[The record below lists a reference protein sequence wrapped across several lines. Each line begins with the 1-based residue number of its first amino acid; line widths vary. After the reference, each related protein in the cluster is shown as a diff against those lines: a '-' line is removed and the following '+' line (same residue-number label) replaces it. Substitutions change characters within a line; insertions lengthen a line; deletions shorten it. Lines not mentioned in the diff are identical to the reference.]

1 MFKLLEKWLVLYI
14 LIFIAGFS
22 VLGIGLSFAFKD
34 FFYKQQQN
42 IILNNAIR
50 IENVLL
56 DSYDGKNYFNNNF
69 KTKFSLID
77 AYEDSSIIVLDTN
90 NIIQCVSQNVDN
102 KFIGQKYTST
112 IPDTKSIKK
121 TDNYK
126 WVTSDFSN
134 TFDGAKYSI
143 VYNIIIS
150 NRKIGTI
157 ILGYDRGN
165 INQTLLQE
173 YIVILIFVLVINI
186 VGFFFLRMFIDRALS
201 PIKEMSD
208 VTAEIASGNFSKRIK
223 IGNRMD
229 EISILAR
236 NLNSMADSLEDQ
248 EQKKHEFIS
257 NISHDLRSPLT
268 SIMGYLQA
276 IIDGVIPE
284 DKISKYLNIIYSE
297 TERLNKMS
305 NTILDLSKNKL
316 NGTKLKYSNFNINE
330 LLEFVAASLK
340 VKAFDKKISIDFE
353 NISNPVIVCAD
364 YEKIQRVVYN
374 LLDNAIKF
382 TNKNGKITLKIEEK
396 NDKAYISII
405 DNGIGMKED
414 EQTRVFDRL
423 YKADSSR
430 GMDKTGSGLG
440 LSIVKEFIKAHNEE
454 IFVKSKIGKGSTF
467 TFTLKI
473 YDGTGKEI

>member
-1 MFKLLEKWLVLYI
+1 MKGKFITLEGPDGSGKTTVSKIVVEQLQME
-14 LIFIAGFS
+14 G
-22 VLGIGLSFAFKD
+22 
-34 FFYKQQQN
+34 YK
-42 IILNNAIR
+42 
-50 IENVLL
+50 VLL
-56 DSYDGKNYFNNNF
+56 TREPGG
-69 KTKFSLID
+69 ID
-77 AYEDSSIIVLDTN
+77 IAEQIRKIILDTN

-201 PIKEMSD
+201 PIKEISD

-236 NLNSMADSLEDQ
+236 NLNSMA
-248 EQKKHEFIS
+248 
-257 NISHDLRSPLT
+257 
-268 SIMGYLQA
+268 A
-276 IIDGVIPE
+276 
-284 DKISKYLNIIYSE
+284 
-297 TERLNKMS
+297 
-305 NTILDLSKNKL
+305 
-316 NGTKLKYSNFNINE
+316 
-330 LLEFVAASLK
+330 
-340 VKAFDKKISIDFE
+340 
-353 NISNPVIVCAD
+353 
-364 YEKIQRVVYN
+364 
-374 LLDNAIKF
+374 
-382 TNKNGKITLKIEEK
+382 
-396 NDKAYISII
+396 
-405 DNGIGMKED
+405 
-414 EQTRVFDRL
+414 
-423 YKADSSR
+423 
-430 GMDKTGSGLG
+430 
-440 LSIVKEFIKAHNEE
+440 
-454 IFVKSKIGKGSTF
+454 
-467 TFTLKI
+467 
-473 YDGTGKEI
+473 

>member
-1 MFKLLEKWLVLYI
+1 MFKLLEKWLVVYI
-14 LIFIAGFS
+14 LVFTAGFS

-77 AYEDSSIIVLDTN
+77 AYEDSSILVLDTN

-102 KFIGQKYTST
+102 KFIGQKYTSA
-112 IPDTKSIKK
+112 IPDTKSMKK

-126 WVTSDFSN
+126 WITSDFSN

-150 NRKIGTI
+150 NKKIGTI
-157 ILGYDRGN
+157 ILGCDRGS

-173 YIVILIFVLVINI
+173 CIVILIFVLVINI
-186 VGFFFLRMFIDRALS
+186 VGFFFLRIFIDRALS
-201 PIKEMSD
+201 PIREMST
-208 VTAEIASGNFSKRIK
+208 VTAEIASGNFSKRIE

-248 EQKKHEFIS
+248 EQKRHEFIS
-257 NISHDLRSPLT
+257 SISHDLRSPLT

-284 DKISKYLNIIYSE
+284 DKLPKYLNIIYSE

-316 NGTKLKYSNFNINE
+316 NGAKLKYSNFNINE
-330 LLEFVAASLK
+330 LLELVASTLK
-340 VKAFDKKISIDFE
+340 VKAFDKNISIDFE
-353 NISNPVIVCAD
+353 NTNTPVMVYAD
-364 YEKIQRVVYN
+364 YEKIQRVIYN

-382 TNKNGKITLKIEEK
+382 TNKNGKIILKAEEL
-396 NDKAYISII
+396 DQKAYISII
-405 DNGIGMKED
+405 DNGIGVKED
-414 EQTRVFDRL
+414 EQARVFDRL

-454 IFVKSKIGKGSTF
+454 IFVKSTLGKGSTF
-467 TFTLKI
+467 TFTLKL
-473 YDGTGKEI
+473 YNKNKK

>member
-1 MFKLLEKWLVLYI
+1 MFKLLEKWLVVYI
-14 LIFIAGFS
+14 LVFTAGFS

-77 AYEDSSIIVLDTN
+77 AYEDSSILVLDTN

-102 KFIGQKYTST
+102 KFIGQKYTSA
-112 IPDTKSIKK
+112 IPDTKSMKK

-126 WVTSDFSN
+126 WITSDFSN

-150 NRKIGTI
+150 NKKIGTI
-157 ILGYDRGN
+157 ILGCDRGS

-173 YIVILIFVLVINI
+173 CIVILIFVLVINI
-186 VGFFFLRMFIDRALS
+186 VGFFFLRIFIDRALS
-201 PIKEMSD
+201 PIREMST
-208 VTAEIASGNFSKRIK
+208 VTAEIAAGNFSKRIE

-248 EQKKHEFIS
+248 EQKRHEFIS
-257 NISHDLRSPLT
+257 SISHDLRSPLT

-276 IIDGVIPE
+276 I
-284 DKISKYLNIIYSE
+284 
-297 TERLNKMS
+297 
-305 NTILDLSKNKL
+305 
-316 NGTKLKYSNFNINE
+316 
-330 LLEFVAASLK
+330 LE
-340 VKAFDKKISIDFE
+340 
-353 NISNPVIVCAD
+353 
-364 YEKIQRVVYN
+364 Q
-374 LLDNAIKF
+374 
-382 TNKNGKITLKIEEK
+382 
-396 NDKAYISII
+396 KAYISII

-414 EQTRVFDRL
+414 EQARIFDRL

-454 IFVKSKIGKGSTF
+454 IFVKSTLGKGSTF
-467 TFTLKI
+467 TFTLKL
-473 YDGTGKEI
+473 YNKNKK

>member
-1 MFKLLEKWLVLYI
+1 MFKLLEKWLVVYI
-14 LIFIAGFS
+14 LVFTAGFS

-77 AYEDSSIIVLDTN
+77 AYEDSSILVLDTN

-102 KFIGQKYTST
+102 KFIGQKYTSA
-112 IPDTKSIKK
+112 IPDTKSMKK

-126 WVTSDFSN
+126 WITSDFSN

-150 NRKIGTI
+150 NKKIGTI
-157 ILGYDRGN
+157 ILGCDRGS

-173 YIVILIFVLVINI
+173 CIVILIFVLVINI
-186 VGFFFLRMFIDRALS
+186 VGFFFLRIFIDRALS
-201 PIKEMSD
+201 PIREMST
-208 VTAEIASGNFSKRIK
+208 VTAEIAAGNFSKRIE

-248 EQKKHEFIS
+248 EQKRHEFIS
-257 NISHDLRSPLT
+257 SISHDLRSPLT

-284 DKISKYLNIIYSE
+284 DKLPKYLNIIYSE

-316 NGTKLKYSNFNINE
+316 NGAKLKYSSFNINE
-330 LLEFVAASLK
+330 LLELVASTLK
-340 VKAFDKKISIDFE
+340 VKAFDKNISIVFE
-353 NISNPVIVCAD
+353 NTNTPVMVYAD
-364 YEKIQRVVYN
+364 YKKIQRVIYN

-382 TNKNGKITLKIEEK
+382 TNKNGKIILKTEELEQ
-396 NDKAYISII
+396 KAYISII

-414 EQTRVFDRL
+414 EQARIFDRL

-430 GMDKTGSGLG
+430 EMDKTGSGLG

-454 IFVKSKIGKGSTF
+454 IFVKSTLRKGSTF
-467 TFTLKI
+467 TFTLKL
-473 YDGTGKEI
+473 YNKNKK

>member
-1 MFKLLEKWLVLYI
+1 MFKLLEKWLVVYI
-14 LIFIAGFS
+14 LVFTAGFS

-34 FFYKQQQN
+34 FFYKHQQN

-77 AYEDSSIIVLDTN
+77 AYEDSSILVLDTN

-102 KFIGQKYTST
+102 KFIGQKYTSA
-112 IPDTKSIKK
+112 IPDTKSMKK

-126 WVTSDFSN
+126 WITSDFSN

-150 NRKIGTI
+150 NKKIGTI
-157 ILGYDRGN
+157 ILGCDRGS

-173 YIVILIFVLVINI
+173 CIVILIFVLVINI
-186 VGFFFLRMFIDRALS
+186 VGFFFLRIFIDRALS
-201 PIKEMSD
+201 PIREMST
-208 VTAEIASGNFSKRIK
+208 VTAEIAAGNFSKRIE

-248 EQKKHEFIS
+248 EQKRHEFIS
-257 NISHDLRSPLT
+257 SISHDLRSPLT

-284 DKISKYLNIIYSE
+284 DKLPKYLNIIYSE

-316 NGTKLKYSNFNINE
+316 NGAKLKYSSFNINE
-330 LLEFVAASLK
+330 LLELVASTLK
-340 VKAFDKKISIDFE
+340 VKAFDKNISIVFE
-353 NISNPVIVCAD
+353 NTNTPVMVYAD
-364 YEKIQRVVYN
+364 YKKIQRVIYN

-382 TNKNGKITLKIEEK
+382 TNKNGKIILKTEELEQ
-396 NDKAYISII
+396 KAYISII

-414 EQTRVFDRL
+414 EQARIFDRL

-454 IFVKSKIGKGSTF
+454 IFVKSTLGKGSTF
-467 TFTLKI
+467 TFTLKL
-473 YDGTGKEI
+473 YNKNKK

>member
-1 MFKLLEKWLVLYI
+1 MFKLLEKWLVVYI
-14 LIFIAGFS
+14 LVFTAGFS

-77 AYEDSSIIVLDTN
+77 AYEDSSILVLDTN

-102 KFIGQKYTST
+102 KFIGQKYTSA
-112 IPDTKSIKK
+112 IPDTKSMKK

-126 WVTSDFSN
+126 WITSDFSN

-150 NRKIGTI
+150 NKKIGTI
-157 ILGYDRGN
+157 ILGCDRGS

-173 YIVILIFVLVINI
+173 CIVILIFVLVINI
-186 VGFFFLRMFIDRALS
+186 VGFFFLRIFIDRALS
-201 PIKEMSD
+201 PIREMST
-208 VTAEIASGNFSKRIK
+208 VTAEIASGNFSKRIE

-248 EQKKHEFIS
+248 EQKRHEFIS
-257 NISHDLRSPLT
+257 SISHDLRSPLT

-276 IIDGVIPE
+276 IIDGIIPE
-284 DKISKYLNIIYSE
+284 DKLPKYLNIIYSE

-316 NGTKLKYSNFNINE
+316 NGAKLKYSSFNINE
-330 LLEFVAASLK
+330 LLELVASTLK
-340 VKAFDKKISIDFE
+340 VKAFDKNIYIVFE
-353 NISNPVIVCAD
+353 NTNTTVIVYAD
-364 YEKIQRVVYN
+364 YEKIQRVIYN
-374 LLDNAIKF
+374 LLYNAIKF
-382 TNKNGKITLKIEEK
+382 TNKNGKIILKAEEL
-396 NDKAYISII
+396 DQKAYISII

-414 EQTRVFDRL
+414 EQARVFDRL

-454 IFVKSKIGKGSTF
+454 IFVKSTLGKGSTF
-467 TFTLKI
+467 TFTLKLYNENKI
-473 YDGTGKEI
+473 

>member
-1 MFKLLEKWLVLYI
+1 
-14 LIFIAGFS
+14 
-22 VLGIGLSFAFKD
+22 
-34 FFYKQQQN
+34 
-42 IILNNAIR
+42 
-50 IENVLL
+50 
-56 DSYDGKNYFNNNF
+56 
-69 KTKFSLID
+69 
-77 AYEDSSIIVLDTN
+77 
-90 NIIQCVSQNVDN
+90 
-102 KFIGQKYTST
+102 
-112 IPDTKSIKK
+112 
-121 TDNYK
+121 
-126 WVTSDFSN
+126 
-134 TFDGAKYSI
+134 
-143 VYNIIIS
+143 
-150 NRKIGTI
+150 
-157 ILGYDRGN
+157 
-165 INQTLLQE
+165 
-173 YIVILIFVLVINI
+173 
-186 VGFFFLRMFIDRALS
+186 
-201 PIKEMSD
+201 
-208 VTAEIASGNFSKRIK
+208 
-223 IGNRMD
+223 MD

-248 EQKKHEFIS
+248 EQKRHEFIS

-430 GMDKTGSGLG
+430 GMDKTGSELG

>member
-1 MFKLLEKWLVLYI
+1 MFKLLEKWLVVYI
-14 LIFIAGFS
+14 LVFTAGFS

-77 AYEDSSIIVLDTN
+77 AYEDSSILVLDTN

-102 KFIGQKYTST
+102 KFIGQKYTSA
-112 IPDTKSIKK
+112 IPDTKSMKK

-126 WVTSDFSN
+126 WITSDFSN

-150 NRKIGTI
+150 NKKIGTI
-157 ILGYDRGN
+157 ILGCDRGS

-173 YIVILIFVLVINI
+173 CIVILIFVLVINI
-186 VGFFFLRMFIDRALS
+186 VGFFFLRIFIDRALS
-201 PIKEMSD
+201 PIREMST
-208 VTAEIASGNFSKRIK
+208 VTAEIAAGNFSKRIE

-248 EQKKHEFIS
+248 EQKRHEFIS
-257 NISHDLRSPLT
+257 SISHDLRSPLT

-276 IIDGVIPE
+276 IIDGVIPQ
-284 DKISKYLNIIYSE
+284 KINFQ
-297 TERLNKMS
+297 
-305 NTILDLSKNKL
+305 NT
-316 NGTKLKYSNFNINE
+316 
-330 LLEFVAASLK
+330 
-340 VKAFDKKISIDFE
+340 
-353 NISNPVIVCAD
+353 
-364 YEKIQRVVYN
+364 
-374 LLDNAIKF
+374 
-382 TNKNGKITLKIEEK
+382 
-396 NDKAYISII
+396 
-405 DNGIGMKED
+405 
-414 EQTRVFDRL
+414 
-423 YKADSSR
+423 
-430 GMDKTGSGLG
+430 
-440 LSIVKEFIKAHNEE
+440 
-454 IFVKSKIGKGSTF
+454 
-467 TFTLKI
+467 
-473 YDGTGKEI
+473 

>member
-1 MFKLLEKWLVLYI
+1 
-14 LIFIAGFS
+14 
-22 VLGIGLSFAFKD
+22 
-34 FFYKQQQN
+34 
-42 IILNNAIR
+42 
-50 IENVLL
+50 
-56 DSYDGKNYFNNNF
+56 
-69 KTKFSLID
+69 
-77 AYEDSSIIVLDTN
+77 
-90 NIIQCVSQNVDN
+90 
-102 KFIGQKYTST
+102 
-112 IPDTKSIKK
+112 
-121 TDNYK
+121 
-126 WVTSDFSN
+126 
-134 TFDGAKYSI
+134 
-143 VYNIIIS
+143 
-150 NRKIGTI
+150 
-157 ILGYDRGN
+157 
-165 INQTLLQE
+165 
-173 YIVILIFVLVINI
+173 
-186 VGFFFLRMFIDRALS
+186 
-201 PIKEMSD
+201 
-208 VTAEIASGNFSKRIK
+208 
-223 IGNRMD
+223 
-229 EISILAR
+229 
-236 NLNSMADSLEDQ
+236 
-248 EQKKHEFIS
+248 
-257 NISHDLRSPLT
+257 
-268 SIMGYLQA
+268 
-276 IIDGVIPE
+276 
-284 DKISKYLNIIYSE
+284 
-297 TERLNKMS
+297 MS